1 MARPT
6 FREAVSAFMEKR
18 QPDFHESWK
27 SEGGSCLSSMN
38 RLGITRCGNAEFRW
52 GERTY
57 VMGIINL
64 SPDSFSGDG
73 ITDLEAAVAQAH
85 RFVSQ
90 GADILDIGGESTR
103 PGSSPVSI
111 DQEIKRVVPV
121 IERLASEVSV
131 PLSIDTYK
139 LEVARPALEAGA
151 AMIND
156 QWGLKQDPCLAELAA
171 EKRVPLILMSNQRD
185 RGGYDA
191 GVQRDTAYYEDLM
204 AEVTSSLRKS
214 LELALK
220 ANVPR
225 ENIILDP
232 GIGFGKTWRQD
243 LEIIRRLDELKELG
257 RPILIGPSRKSFI
270 GLVLDLPADERV
282 EGTAAA
288 VAIGIARGV
297 DIVRVHDVQ
306 QMVRVCRMSDAIV
319 RPS

>member
-1 MARPT
+1 
-6 FREAVSAFMEKR
+6 
-18 QPDFHESWK
+18 
-27 SEGGSCLSSMN
+27 MN
-38 RLGITRCGNAEFRW
+38 RLGTTRCGNAEFRW

-73 ITDLEAAVAQAH
+73 ITSLEAAVAQAH

-103 PGSSPVSI
+103 PGLAPVSSGE
-111 DQEIKRVVPV
+111 EIGRVVPV
-121 IERLASEVSV
+121 IERLAVEVSV

-139 LEVARPALEAGA
+139 SEVARRALEAGA
-151 AMIND
+151 TMIND
-156 QWGLKQDPCLAELAA
+156 QWGLKRDPRLAELAA
-171 EKRVPLILMSNQRD
+171 ERGVPLVLMSNQRD
-185 RGGYDA
+185 KGGYDA
-191 GVQRDTAYYEDLM
+191 GIQRDTAYYDDLM

-220 ANVPR
+220 LGLPR
-225 ENIILDP
+225 ENIIVDP

-243 LEIIRRLDELKELG
+243 LEVIRRLEELKELG

-270 GLVLDLPADERV
+270 GLVLDLPAKERL

-288 VAIGIARGV
+288 VAIGIAKGA

-306 QMVRVCRMSDAIV
+306 QMVRVCRVSDAII
-319 RPS
+319 RRS